1 MTDLQELFERDP
13 MQLSRDDVKKIV
25 EGLRAL
31 RKTFNVT
38 GSAPKIGKQAAP
50 HKFITEVEL

>member
-1 MTDLQELFERDP
+1 MSDLQELFERDP
-13 MQLSRDDVKKIV
+13 MQLTRDDVKSIV

-38 GSAPKIGKQAAP
+38 GSAPKIGKQQET